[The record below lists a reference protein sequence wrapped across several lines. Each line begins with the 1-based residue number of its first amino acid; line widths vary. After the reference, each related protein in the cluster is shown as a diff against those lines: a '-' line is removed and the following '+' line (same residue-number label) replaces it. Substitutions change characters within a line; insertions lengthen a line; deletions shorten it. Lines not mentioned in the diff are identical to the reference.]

1 MLRSMTGYGKA
12 EGAVGSRKYTV
23 EVRSLNGKNLD
34 LSVRMP
40 SVLKEKEMELRKQ
53 LGARIVRG
61 KSDVAIHFEADA
73 AEARHE
79 LNGPVIEKYVDSLR
93 TLAEKTD
100 QPTGNLL
107 STAVRFPD
115 AMQTSREA
123 FDHEA
128 WEGIH
133 ALVVEAADQFDAFR
147 DTEGA
152 TLHADFSARLDTI
165 DALEASLDPLLDAR
179 LKRVRER
186 IRTNLEETVDRA
198 ALDEGRFEQ
207 EVLYYIEKM
216 DVSEERTR
224 LRAHIVYFRNIMNT
238 GSAQGKKLG
247 FVSQEMGRE
256 INTLGSKANDAEL
269 QRIVVQMKDELE
281 KIKEQVLNVL

>member
-1 MLRSMTGYGKA
+1 MTGYGKA

-79 LNGPVIEKYVDSLR
+79 LNGPVIEKYVEALR

-224 LRAHIVYFRNIMNT
+224 LRAHIVYFRDIMNT

>member
-1 MLRSMTGYGKA
+1 MTGYGKA

-40 SVLKEKEMELRKQ
+40 SVLKEKEMELRKE

-79 LNGPVIEKYVDSLR
+79 LNGPVIEKYVDALR
-93 TLAEKTD
+93 ALAERTD

-128 WEGIH
+128 WNGIH
-133 ALVVEAADQFDAFR
+133 ALVLEAADQFDGFR

-165 DALEASLDPLLDAR
+165 EALEASLDPLLDAR
-179 LKRVRER
+179 LNRVRER
-186 IRTNLEETVDRA
+186 IRTNLEETVDRT

-224 LRAHIVYFRNIMNT
+224 LRAHIVYFRDIMNT
-238 GSAQGKKLG
+238 GTAQGKKLG

>member
-1 MLRSMTGYGKA
+1 
-12 EGAVGSRKYTV
+12 
-23 EVRSLNGKNLD
+23 
-34 LSVRMP
+34 
-40 SVLKEKEMELRKQ
+40 MELRKQ

-79 LNGPVIEKYVDSLR
+79 LNGPVIEKYVDALR
-93 TLAEKTD
+93 ALAEQTD

-128 WEGIH
+128 WKGID
-133 ALVVEAADQFDAFR
+133 ALVMEAADQFDAFR

-165 DALEASLDPLLDAR
+165 DGLEASLDPLLDAR
-179 LKRVRER
+179 LRRVRER

-224 LRAHIVYFRNIMNT
+224 LRAHIVYFRDIMNT

>member
-79 LNGPVIEKYVDSLR
+79 LNGPVIEKYVEALR

-152 TLHADFSARLDTI
+152 TLHADFSSRLDTI

-224 LRAHIVYFRNIMNT
+224 LRAHIVYFRDIMNT

>member
-79 LNGPVIEKYVDSLR
+79 LNGPVIEKYVDALR

-152 TLHADFSARLDTI
+152 TLHAEFSARLDTI

-224 LRAHIVYFRNIMNT
+224 LRAHIVYFRDIMNT

>member
-1 MLRSMTGYGKA
+1 MTGYGKA

-79 LNGPVIEKYVDSLR
+79 LNGPVIEKYVDALR

-179 LKRVRER
+179 LTRVRER

>member
-79 LNGPVIEKYVDSLR
+79 LNGPVIEKYVDALR

-165 DALEASLDPLLDAR
+165 DALEASLDPMLDAR

-224 LRAHIVYFRNIMNT
+224 LRAHIVYFRDIMNT

>member
-73 AEARHE
+73 AEVRHE
-79 LNGPVIEKYVDSLR
+79 LNGPVIEKYVEALR

-165 DALEASLDPLLDAR
+165 DTLEASLDPLLDAR

-224 LRAHIVYFRNIMNT
+224 LRAHIVYFRDIMNT

>member
-40 SVLKEKEMELRKQ
+40 SVLKEKEMELRKE

-79 LNGPVIEKYVDSLR
+79 LNGPVIEKYVDALR
-93 TLAEKTD
+93 ALAERTD

-128 WEGIH
+128 WNGIH
-133 ALVVEAADQFDAFR
+133 ALVLEAADQFDGFR

-179 LKRVRER
+179 LNRVRER
-186 IRTNLEETVDRA
+186 IRTNLEETVDRT

-224 LRAHIVYFRNIMNT
+224 LRAHIVYFRDIMNT
-238 GSAQGKKLG
+238 GTAQGKKLG

>member
-1 MLRSMTGYGKA
+1 MTGYGKA
-12 EGAVGSRKYTV
+12 EGAVGSRKYMV

-40 SVLKEKEMELRKQ
+40 SVFKEKEMELRKQ

-61 KSDVAIHFEADA
+61 KSDVAIHFQADA

-79 LNGPVIEKYVDSLR
+79 LNGPVIEKYVDALR

-224 LRAHIVYFRNIMNT
+224 LRAHIVYFRDIMNT

>member
-1 MLRSMTGYGKA
+1 MTGYGKA
-12 EGAVGSRKYTV
+12 EGAVGSRKYMV

-79 LNGPVIEKYVDSLR
+79 LNGPVIEKYVNALR

-224 LRAHIVYFRNIMNT
+224 LRAHIVYFRDIMNT

>member
-79 LNGPVIEKYVDSLR
+79 LNGPVIEKYVEALR
-93 TLAEKTD
+93 TLAVKTD

-107 STAVRFPD
+107 STVVRFPD

-152 TLHADFSARLDTI
+152 TLHADFSSRLDTI

-224 LRAHIVYFRNIMNT
+224 LRAHIVYFRDIMNT

>member
-1 MLRSMTGYGKA
+1 MTGYGKA

-79 LNGPVIEKYVDSLR
+79 LNGPVIEKYVDALR

-224 LRAHIVYFRNIMNT
+224 LRAHIVYFRDIMNT

>member
-73 AEARHE
+73 AGARHE
-79 LNGPVIEKYVDSLR
+79 LNGPVIEKYVEALR

-224 LRAHIVYFRNIMNT
+224 LRAHIVYFRDIMNT

>member
-12 EGAVGSRKYTV
+12 EGAVGSRKYMV

-79 LNGPVIEKYVDSLR
+79 LNGPVIEKYVDALR

-224 LRAHIVYFRNIMNT
+224 LRAHIVYFRDIMNT

>member
-79 LNGPVIEKYVDSLR
+79 LNGPVIEKYVDALR

-107 STAVRFPD
+107 STAVQFPD
-115 AMQTSREA
+115 AMQTSRERLTTKRGKA
-123 FDHEA
+123 SAPWWWKRPTNSTPSETLKAPHCTRIFRRA
-128 WEGIH
+128 W
-133 ALVVEAADQFDAFR
+133 
-147 DTEGA
+147 TP
-152 TLHADFSARLDTI
+152 SM
-165 DALEASLDPLLDAR
+165 PW
-179 LKRVRER
+179 
-186 IRTNLEETVDRA
+186 
-198 ALDEGRFEQ
+198 
-207 EVLYYIEKM
+207 
-216 DVSEERTR
+216 R
-224 LRAHIVYFRNIMNT
+224 LRWTRCWT
-238 GSAQGKKLG
+238 RG
-247 FVSQEMGRE
+247 
-256 INTLGSKANDAEL
+256 
-269 QRIVVQMKDELE
+269 
-281 KIKEQVLNVL
+281 

>member
-1 MLRSMTGYGKA
+1 MTGYGKA

-40 SVLKEKEMELRKQ
+40 SVLKEKEMVLRKE

-73 AEARHE
+73 SDARHE
-79 LNGPVIEKYVDSLR
+79 LNAPVIEQYVASLKA
-93 TLAEKTD
+93 LAERTGQPTD
-100 QPTGNLL
+100 QLL
-107 STAVRFPD
+107 ATAVKFPD
-115 AMQTSREA
+115 SMQTSRES
-123 FDHEA
+123 FNHES
-128 WEGIH
+128 WTGIH
-133 ALVVEAADQFDAFR
+133 ALVLEAADQFDAFR

-152 TLHADFSARLDTI
+152 TLHADFSERLTTI
-165 DALEASLDPLLDAR
+165 EGLEAALDPMLEAR

-186 IRTNLEETVDRA
+186 IRTNLEETVDRNVI
-198 ALDEGRFEQ
+198 DSTRFEQ

-224 LRAHIVYFRNIMNT
+224 LRAHMVYFRDIMNT
-238 GSAQGKKLG
+238 GHGQGKKLG
-247 FVSQEMGRE
+247 FVAQEMGRE
-256 INTLGSKANDAEL
+256 INTLGSKSNDADL
-269 QRIVVQMKDELE
+269 QKVVVQMKDELE

>member
-1 MLRSMTGYGKA
+1 MTGYGKA

-40 SVLKEKEMELRKQ
+40 SVLKEKEMELRKE

-79 LNGPVIEKYVDSLR
+79 LNGPVIEKYVDALR
-93 TLAEKTD
+93 ALAERTD

-128 WEGIH
+128 WNGIH
-133 ALVVEAADQFDAFR
+133 ALVLEAADQFEGFR

-165 DALEASLDPLLDAR
+165 DGLEASLDPLLDAR
-179 LKRVRER
+179 LNRVRER
-186 IRTNLEETVDRA
+186 IRTNLEETVDRT

-224 LRAHIVYFRNIMNT
+224 LRAHIVYFRDIMNT
-238 GSAQGKKLG
+238 GTAQGKKLG

>member
-179 LKRVRER
+179 LTRVRER

-224 LRAHIVYFRNIMNT
+224 LRAHIVYFRDIMNT

>member
-40 SVLKEKEMELRKQ
+40 SVLKEKEMELRKE

-79 LNGPVIEKYVDSLR
+79 LNGPVIEKYVDALR
-93 TLAEKTD
+93 ALAERTD

-128 WEGIH
+128 WNGIH
-133 ALVVEAADQFDAFR
+133 ALVLEAADQFDGFR

-165 DALEASLDPLLDAR
+165 DGLEASLDPLLDAR
-179 LKRVRER
+179 LNRVRER
-186 IRTNLEETVDRA
+186 IRTNLEETVDRT

-224 LRAHIVYFRNIMNT
+224 LRAHIVYFRDIMNT
-238 GSAQGKKLG
+238 GTAQGKKLG

>member
-79 LNGPVIEKYVDSLR
+79 LNGPVIEKYVDALR

-152 TLHADFSARLDTI
+152 TLHADFSARLDAI
-165 DALEASLDPLLDAR
+165 DALEASLDPMLDAR

-224 LRAHIVYFRNIMNT
+224 LRAHIVYFRDIMNT

>member
-79 LNGPVIEKYVDSLR
+79 LNGPVIEKYVDALR

-123 FDHEA
+123 FDHKA

-152 TLHADFSARLDTI
+152 TLHAAFSVRLDTI

-224 LRAHIVYFRNIMNT
+224 LRAHIVYFRDIMNT

-256 INTLGSKANDAEL
+256 INTLGSKATDAEL